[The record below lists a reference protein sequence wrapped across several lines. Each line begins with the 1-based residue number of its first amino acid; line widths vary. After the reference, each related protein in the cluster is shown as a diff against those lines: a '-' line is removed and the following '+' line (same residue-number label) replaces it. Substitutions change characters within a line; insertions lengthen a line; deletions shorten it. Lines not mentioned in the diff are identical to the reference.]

1 MQCRQTRL
9 ALVLNVRIDMRFL
22 DDAVDEA
29 RIKLN

>member
-9 ALVLNVRIDMRFL
+9 ALVLNVTIDMRFL